1 MAGKSSLPLL
11 LIAGGAAVLV
21 ATKSKKKKTHKA
33 AGADALDPN
42 SAEQKVL
49 PELAGDEVGFSA
61 DYSNYHVGATWT
73 LRHLEIFLNERRL
86 AGTLLT
92 KVEPGLLYQYLVD
105 NPATFLGDLFG
116 ASKNTGLWLYGTLWA
131 VATFGATAHA
141 FGFAGA
147 AARSVAGIGI
157 NARALPAAI
166 GANQAAAV
174 QVAATKIPRF
184 QQWMANMRNTRAGL
198 AAAKRQGFKASA
210 KMMSASGALGGAS
223 AANSLGIGR
232 VAMTISQNAAKLGT
246 GVALTALAN
255 DSIPEG
261 YSDDL
266 AASALE
272 AQMEFADAYT
282 VKVGAA
288 GIPYPISSLPGTDE
302 NPAVQAFNKLI
313 MSHIIKFQMSSY
325 ENS

>member
-21 ATKSKKKKTHKA
+21 ATKKKKKTHKA
-33 AGADALDPN
+33 ASADALDPN
-42 SAEQKVL
+42 SPEQKVL
-49 PELAGDEVGFSA
+49 PELASDEVGFSA
-61 DYSNYHVGATWT
+61 DFTNHHVGATWRH
-73 LRHLEIFLNERRL
+73 RHLETFLNERRL

-92 KVEPGLLYQYLVD
+92 KTEPGLLYEYLVD

-116 ASKNTGLWLYGTLWA
+116 ASKNTGLWIYGGLWA
-131 VATFGATAHA
+131 VATLGASAHA
-141 FGFAGA
+141 LGFAGG

-157 NARALPAAI
+157 NARALPAAV

-174 QVAATKIPRF
+174 QAAATKIPRF

-198 AAAKRQGFKASA
+198 AAARRQGLKASA

-223 AANSLGIGR
+223 AASSLGVGR
-232 VAMTISQNAAKLGT
+232 VAMTISQNAAQLGT
-246 GVALTALAN
+246 GVALTALAS

-272 AQMEFADAYT
+272 AQMEFASQYT

-288 GIPYPISSLPGTDE
+288 GIEFPISSLPGTEE
-302 NPAVQAFNKLI
+302 NPAVQSFNKLI
-313 MSHIIKFQMSSY
+313 MDHIIKFQMSSY
-325 ENS
+325 DDS